1 MHILSHP
8 WRKFSPSNIHRI
20 NRHIYQFNR
29 KGLGLFFPERD
40 LKLPDISRFWLR
52 GVWLKGSV
60 RMGGRVPFV
69 LFHDEVSKAVRETH
83 SAW

>member
-1 MHILSHP
+1 
-8 WRKFSPSNIHRI
+8 
-20 NRHIYQFNR
+20 
-29 KGLGLFFPERD
+29 LFFPERD

-52 GVWLKGSV
+52 GIWLKGSG
-60 RMGGRVPFV
+60 RMGIGGPFV